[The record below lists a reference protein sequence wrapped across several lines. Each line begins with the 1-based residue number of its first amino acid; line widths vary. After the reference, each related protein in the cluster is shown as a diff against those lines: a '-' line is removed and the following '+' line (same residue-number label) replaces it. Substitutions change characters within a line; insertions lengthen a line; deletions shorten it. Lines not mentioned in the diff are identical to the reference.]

1 MQQNALEIDTLIVI
15 RQVLKSEVLL
25 SEILKYS
32 RSIF

>member
-1 MQQNALEIDTLIVI
+1 MLQNALELDTLIVI

>member
-1 MQQNALEIDTLIVI
+1 MLQNALEIDTLIVI

-25 SEILKYS
+25 SEIFKYS

>member
-1 MQQNALEIDTLIVI
+1 MLQNALEIDTLIVI
-15 RQVLKSEVLL
+15 RQVLKSEVPL

>member
-1 MQQNALEIDTLIVI
+1 MLQNALEIDTLIVI

-25 SEILKYS
+25 SEILKYG

>member
-1 MQQNALEIDTLIVI
+1 MLQNALEIDTLIVI